1 MAPRRT
7 WDLSEALP
15 KRKVASP
22 RYRKYWDGSRPQV
35 WMVQPAELSA
45 KGVGRGTSA
54 PSSCRSQKTPKSPA
68 ESRSRKEDVESM
80 ELGPA
85 PEPEASE
92 QSWPEVRSNLWSIS
106 SAPSRRKEKPWESS
120 LSTTSQGTKASMI
133 KGSKATAS
141 QETDKSKV
149 VPPWGPERA
158 NQDRRDVVVQK
169 RLEYRQLLD
178 EQNAKM
184 ADQHRQQ
191 RVEQAEL
198 EKNSIP
204 SLATK
209 THEWEKH
216 SEGDW
221 KALMKEQLAAAACRR
236 GKEMKQREE
245 EQRSCREHLDQAAKE
260 RALRYYSTRRRLK
273 EEVCELTEEWMKVSE
288 EKRRLKDQQRR
299 KDLDLEQKALEDL
312 MAGMAPPRRLRK
324 PVSLC
329 DYYPE
334 PKTIR

>member
-1 MAPRRT
+1 MLVYQRV
-7 WDLSEALP
+7 D
-15 KRKVASP
+15 SP
-22 RYRKYWDGSRPQV
+22 
-35 WMVQPAELSA
+35 
-45 KGVGRGTSA
+45 
-54 PSSCRSQKTPKSPA
+54 
-68 ESRSRKEDVESM
+68 
-80 ELGPA
+80 
-85 PEPEASE
+85 
-92 QSWPEVRSNLWSIS
+92 
-106 SAPSRRKEKPWESS
+106 PWQDHPCESS
-120 LSTTSQGTKASMI
+120 LSATSRHGGNSAV
-133 KGSKATAS
+133 KGSRVTGAA
-141 QETDKSKV
+141 QETVDKSKV

-216 SEGDW
+216 TEGDW
-221 KALMKEQLAAAACRR
+221 KALMKDEKTEL
-236 GKEMKQREE
+236 KQREE

-260 RALRYYSTRRRLK
+260 RALRYYTTRRRLK
-273 EEVCELTEEWMKVSE
+273 EEEVCELTEEWMKVTE

-299 KDLDLEQKALEDL
+299 KDLDLEQKALEEL

-334 PKTIR
+334 PPKTIR